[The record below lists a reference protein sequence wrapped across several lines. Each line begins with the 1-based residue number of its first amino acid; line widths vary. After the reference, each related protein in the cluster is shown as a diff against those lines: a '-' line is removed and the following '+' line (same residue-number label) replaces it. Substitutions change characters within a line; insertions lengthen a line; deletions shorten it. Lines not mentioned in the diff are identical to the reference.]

1 LSPLERHV
9 IRVRRVDDGCELLGS
24 PRLLE
29 PQDMSASE
37 HAADLLPVLHTATRR
52 APDDAALDALSDTF
66 RRGLAWVEEARAERA
81 ARPSTHSAALLTRA
95 HARPQKRRALIID
108 DRMPDPTRDA
118 GSNAVLGH
126 MRALCELG
134 YSVEFVAARQRDG
147 RGVDHL
153 LSGGFDDVRWH
164 TTSDSVEDV
173 LSRNADGYE
182 LVYLHRVSNAV
193 AYAGLVRQWCPHAHL
208 IYSVADLHHVRMARQ
223 ARVQALP
230 QLMARAQSVKQTE
243 LLAMRIVDAV
253 ITHSTAEAAYL
264 SALGPGARV
273 HVVPWPIAVTPP
285 GMSFRER
292 SGLAFIG
299 SVAHEP
305 NPDAVLWL
313 IEEIMPRVWER
324 NASITCRIVGRGW
337 SDLLTGKLDRR
348 IRFVGHVPDL
358 ASVLDQVRLTVA
370 PLRFGAG
377 LKGKVLDSLAAG
389 VPCAMSEI
397 AAEGIPVGPGLTELV
412 GRDATELAELIC
424 RLHGN
429 KPFNTAMSAAGRAV
443 IAAEF
448 NMARVK
454 SALASA
460 LQRPSTVRTPD
471 RAARGATA

>member
-9 IRVRRVDDGCELLGS
+9 IRVRRVNDGCELLGS
-24 PRLLE
+24 PRVLE

-37 HAADLLPVLHTATRR
+37 HAADLLPVLRRATQR
-52 APDDAALDALSDTF
+52 APDDTALDALSEMF

-81 ARPSTHSAALLTRA
+81 ARSETHQASLLTRA

-108 DRMPDPTRDA
+108 ERIPDPTRDA

-126 MRALCELG
+126 MRALGELG
-134 YSVEFVAARQRDG
+134 YAVEFVAARERDG
-147 RGVDHL
+147 RVVYHL
-153 LSGGFDDVRWH
+153 QSGRFDDVRWH

-173 LSRNADGYE
+173 LSRNAGGYE
-182 LVYLHRVSNAV
+182 LVYLHRLSNAV

-208 IYSVADLHHVRMARQ
+208 VYSVADLHHVRMARQ
-223 ARVQALP
+223 AQVQALP
-230 QLMARAQSVKQTE
+230 QLMARAQSIKQAE

-264 SALGPGARV
+264 SALAPGARV
-273 HVVPWPIAVTPP
+273 HVVPWPVAVSPP
-285 GMSFRER
+285 GISFGKRT
-292 SGLAFIG
+292 GLAFIG

-313 IEEIMPRVWER
+313 IEDIMPRVWER
-324 NASITCRIVGRGW
+324 NRSITCWIVGRGW
-337 SDLLTGKLDRR
+337 SELLTGRFDRR

-358 ASVLDQVRLTVA
+358 AAVLDEIRLTVA

-389 VPCAMSEI
+389 VPCAMSDI
-397 AAEGIPVGPGLTELV
+397 AAEGIPVGQGLTELV
-412 GRDATELAELIC
+412 GRDATELAELIY

-429 KPFNTAMSAAGRAV
+429 KPFNTAMSAAGRAI
-443 IAAEF
+443 IAAGF
-448 NMARVK
+448 SMAQVK
-454 SALASA
+454 TALSLA
-460 LQRPSTVRTPD
+460 LQQPNPVRTPVHP
-471 RAARGATA
+471 ARSATA

>member
-1 LSPLERHV
+1 
-9 IRVRRVDDGCELLGS
+9 
-24 PRLLE
+24 
-29 PQDMSASE
+29 
-37 HAADLLPVLHTATRR
+37 
-52 APDDAALDALSDTF
+52 
-66 RRGLAWVEEARAERA
+66 
-81 ARPSTHSAALLTRA
+81 
-95 HARPQKRRALIID
+95 
-108 DRMPDPTRDA
+108 
-118 GSNAVLGH
+118 
-126 MRALCELG
+126 
-134 YSVEFVAARQRDG
+134 
-147 RGVDHL
+147 
-153 LSGGFDDVRWH
+153 
-164 TTSDSVEDV
+164 
-173 LSRNADGYE
+173 
-182 LVYLHRVSNAV
+182 
-193 AYAGLVRQWCPHAHL
+193 
-208 IYSVADLHHVRMARQ
+208 
-223 ARVQALP
+223 
-230 QLMARAQSVKQTE
+230 
-243 LLAMRIVDAV
+243 
-253 ITHSTAEAAYL
+253 
-264 SALGPGARV
+264 
-273 HVVPWPIAVTPP
+273 
-285 GMSFRER
+285 
-292 SGLAFIG
+292 
-299 SVAHEP
+299 
-305 NPDAVLWL
+305 L

-471 RAARGATA
+471 RTARGATA